1 MMKNEPLCVLNV
13 QILCEDLDLELVHCS
28 SEEMPL
34 YDSSINRPG
43 LQLYGYYAYFDE
55 KRIQLI
61 GKVEVSYLL
70 SLEEEERDRKIDE
83 FFSHDFPCF
92 VVSWDLPQWKLF
104 VDVAKKYNRTL
115 IRSKEPT
122 TTTFYRL
129 FEYIDRKSAPTK
141 TMHAVL
147 MDVHGV
153 GVLITGESGIGKSE
167 TALELLQRGSCLIA
181 DDVVDIKKHQDRM
194 LLGSAPEV
202 LRHYMEVRGIGIIDV
217 LHLFGARS
225 VKTSSQVDLVI
236 ELQKWSTHS
245 DYARLGLD
253 EETKDIMGVKVP
265 LVRSPVVTGRNLAVI
280 IEAAAINSRMKA
292 MGYHSAKIFCERITE
307 ENLKLEETIEQ
318 TKLEKNQ

>member
-1 MMKNEPLCVLNV
+1 MKNEPLCVLNV
-13 QILCEDLDLELVHCS
+13 QTLCEDLDLELVHCS

-34 YDSSINRPG
+34 CDSSINRPG

-92 VVSWDLPQWKLF
+92 VVSWDLPQWQLF

-129 FEYIDRKSAPTK
+129 FEYIDRKSAPTQ

-245 DYARLGLD
+245 DYDRLGLD

-265 LVRSPVVTGRNLAVI
+265 LVRIPVATGRNLAVI

-318 TKLEKNQ
+318 TKMEKNQ